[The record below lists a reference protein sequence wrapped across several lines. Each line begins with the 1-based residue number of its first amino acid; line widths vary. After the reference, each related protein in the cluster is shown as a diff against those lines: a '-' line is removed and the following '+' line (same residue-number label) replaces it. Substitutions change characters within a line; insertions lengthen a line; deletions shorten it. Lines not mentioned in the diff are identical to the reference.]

1 MYIDRSYKVFIRPNY
16 NGLYSKVYYYTLR
29 LKRVVTDEKVG
40 LKVFH

>member
-16 NGLYSKVYYYTLR
+16 NGLYSKVYYTLR